1 MARHKRSFH
10 GAGFF
15 GFILIAIGT
24 LWILDNLD
32 AVDFSFNVWW
42 PLILI
47 VIGLFN
53 LINHQNVFNAGG
65 WILIIIGVIF
75 LLSNYDILEWNEI
88 WKFWPVILIVIGF
101 SLLFRRHEFKYW
113 KKAKISNK
121 DEIDGTAIFA
131 GYEKKI
137 ISKSFKGG
145 NISAMFGGAEIDL
158 RESEL
163 NENGATINISATFGG
178 VDIFIPESWPVEIHS
193 TAILGGVESKCRNE
207 HCSEGK
213 RLIIYATAT
222 FGGIEIKN

>member
-1 MARHKRSFH
+1 MARHKRNFH

-24 LWILDNLD
+24 LWILDNLG
-32 AVDFSFNVWW
+32 AVDFSFGVWW

-47 VIGLFN
+47 FIGLFN
-53 LINHQNVFNAGG
+53 LIHHQDVFNAGG
-65 WILIIIGVIF
+65 WILIIVGAVF
-75 LLSNYDILEWNEI
+75 LLSNYDILGWDEV
-88 WKFWPVILIVIGF
+88 WKFWPVVLIVIGF

-113 KKAKISNK
+113 EKAKTSHK

-137 ISKSFKGG
+137 TSKSFKGG
-145 NISAMFGGAEIDL
+145 NITAMFGGAEIDL

-163 NENGATINISATFGG
+163 NENGATISASATFGG
-178 VDIFIPESWPVEIHS
+178 VDMFIPESWPVEIHS
-193 TAILGGVESKCRNE
+193 TAILGGVGSKCRNE
-207 HCSEGK
+207 QSSEGK